1 MSGLSIY
8 TNTFVP
14 KPYVMATDVK
24 AGNAGNGDR
33 VNNPTIPPQY
43 PGTFPRVNLNPQFQ
57 IGAYNNAEESYHYPR
72 FNEYWKQQRNTNNPI
87 GDYVTNGTEGYN
99 YALGP
104 GNPRLATV
112 GNAETGSNTDFP
124 IGAGKRPMPFAP
136 YNPAVLGVQGGYSQS
151 YPYNKNQ
158 TNLEGGVKRVWSLPF
173 NVNEGEPV
181 DIVPGEQEASDA
193 DIDSY
198 IQELLGEMGDNVPE
212 ANPNNAL
219 VAEGNYGINP
229 AVKTE
234 IKEEQL

>member
-1 MSGLSIY
+1 
-8 TNTFVP
+8 
-14 KPYVMATDVK
+14 
-24 AGNAGNGDR
+24 
-33 VNNPTIPPQY
+33 
-43 PGTFPRVNLNPQFQ
+43 
-57 IGAYNNAEESYHYPR
+57 
-72 FNEYWKQQRNTNNPI
+72 
-87 GDYVTNGTEGYN
+87 
-99 YALGP
+99 
-104 GNPRLATV
+104 
-112 GNAETGSNTDFP
+112 
-124 IGAGKRPMPFAP
+124 
-136 YNPAVLGVQGGYSQS
+136 LGVQGGYSQS